1 MAPPER
7 LETSPK
13 MDDYSL
19 FVRSWFFD
27 TLKLFSSHR
36 EISLWDRT
44 WNTITSSPKM
54 GARTQLHRI
63 AIVPW
68 IEVNEDCGVT
78 FDARTVYASFVP
90 ESGRSVL
97 SPQINFMNS
106 GRYLSSHTIE
116 NNYGGTRT

>member
-1 MAPPER
+1 
-7 LETSPK
+7 
-13 MDDYSL
+13 
-19 FVRSWFFD
+19 
-27 TLKLFSSHR
+27 
-36 EISLWDRT
+36 
-44 WNTITSSPKM
+44 M

-116 NNYGGTRT
+116 KNYFVLEMEAPEHNFEKFLPH